1 MIKWSSSELSS
12 SLKKLK
18 ITPSYFVKNV
28 KDILKDEEYIDK
40 NDNVK
45 KCFFCDSLNIKHK
58 DIANNYKEVNSDLV
72 LDFLDELD
80 YLYKEKDE
88 FRKVIDGCISL
99 SKLNSSNLPILYCDN
114 CKKILKIGKHF
125 TLVALN
131 METSL
136 YFELLKEEGTID
148 DNGFTYNCPCCG
160 HQTFKKENIY
170 YDEVGE
176 VEYDIIC
183 NKCNYNISHFA
194 YGSYYFE

>member
-18 ITPSYFVKNV
+18 IKPSYFVKNV
-28 KDILKDEEYIDK
+28 KNILKDEEYIDK
-40 NDNVK
+40 NENIK

-58 DIANNYKEVNSDLV
+58 NIVNNYKEVNSNLV

-88 FRKVIDGCISL
+88 FRKVIDRCISH
-99 SKLNSSNLPILYCDN
+99 SKLNSSNLPILYCDD
-114 CKKILKIGKHF
+114 CKKILKIGEHF
-125 TLVALN
+125 TLIALN
-131 METSL
+131 ME

-160 HQTFKKENIY
+160 HSTLKKENIY
-170 YDEVGE
+170 YDKSGE

-183 NKCNYNISHFA
+183 NKCNYHISHFA
-194 YGSYYFE
+194 YGYYFY